1 MAYPWAVLARFA
13 RARYIGFLDT
23 IAGRGVLIIFVALR
37 VMTLAQC
44 DAL

>member
-1 MAYPWAVLARFA
+1 LARFV

-23 IAGRGVLIIFVALR
+23 IAGRGVLIVFVALR